1 MTKYRWRMQPD
12 ILARLIDT
20 GGIQTWGSRDL
31 VLKPNEAVTIIAD
44 GKIQDTLSET
54 VLKSYT
60 GGWGRWLGSRIGLG
74 STDHKLLFTMTGPF
88 DLLFL
93 IDGQLGDGSHARGM
107 AALRLQFNREDCA
120 KLLNVF
126 ANGPRLLDRG
136 FFVRLYEREL
146 EERVIRPLL
155 AEYADGRK
163 LHGREFQDAFEM
175 SCRAEMRGSF
185 GLAGLTL
192 LKAYCTVN
200 QTDVERLAAYQ
211 HQAQLAQDSR
221 QVDADASLAQL
232 ERARA
237 ATLARIEMENDIAHA
252 QARGK
257 AARKLEHELKNLRKH
272 EASLH
277 AEREHA
283 QGMADVRVGEQEA
296 ELQSAM
302 VAFTVV
308 QQKKQ
313 ERLRMQA
320 KLNGERQEQT
330 DVMQREMMQMA
341 AEKAVLTPEV
351 MLEFLKQQTKQKEAD
366 K

>member
-1 MTKYRWRMQPD
+1 
-12 ILARLIDT
+12 
-20 GGIQTWGSRDL
+20 
-31 VLKPNEAVTIIAD
+31 
-44 GKIQDTLSET
+44 
-54 VLKSYT
+54 
-60 GGWGRWLGSRIGLG
+60 
-74 STDHKLLFTMTGPF
+74 
-88 DLLFL
+88 
-93 IDGQLGDGSHARGM
+93 
-107 AALRLQFNREDCA
+107 
-120 KLLNVF
+120 
-126 ANGPRLLDRG
+126 
-136 FFVRLYEREL
+136 
-146 EERVIRPLL
+146 
-155 AEYADGRK
+155 
-163 LHGREFQDAFEM
+163 
-175 SCRAEMRGSF
+175 MRGSF

-330 DVMQREMMQMA
+330 DGMQREMMQIA
-341 AEKAVLTPEV
+341 AENAVLTPEV
-351 MLEFLKQQTKQKEAD
+351 MLEFLKQQTAQKVAD